1 MRDGQPEDHQ
11 KKEKKERER
20 FIKEFVS
27 LKYYFELFLVLKKKI
42 GYIYIYIEI

>member
-20 FIKEFVS
+20 FSKEFVS
-27 LKYYFELFLVLKKKI
+27 LKYYFELFLVLKKKKI
-42 GYIYIYIEI
+42 DVYIEI